1 MNDKIIK
8 KNTKQYSNYSNEQCY
23 VGVGKIYIQTFQ
35 CFVNYKNESIIHVK
49 FDLDWISLDHQSQVI
64 YRRSLYAFY
73 RKEKEKEKGEGEGL
87 HLKLSN
93 FTAGEM
99 LFHKVSQRPF
109 MTVGCQGASF
119 GAELCKHLLFLLHS
133 KRGLTI
139 CFKKILFKI
148 NFYIYFRLF
157 IKNNFKKIKKYF
169 FNILFFKKP
178 L

>member
-1 MNDKIIK
+1 
-8 KNTKQYSNYSNEQCY
+8 
-23 VGVGKIYIQTFQ
+23 
-35 CFVNYKNESIIHVK
+35 
-49 FDLDWISLDHQSQVI
+49 
-64 YRRSLYAFY
+64 LYAFY

-119 GAELCKHLLFLLHS
+119 GAELCKHHLSLSFFLLHS

-148 NFYIYFRLF
+148 NFYIYFRSF
-157 IKNNFKKIKKYF
+157 IKNNLKKIKK
-169 FNILFFKKP
+169 K
-178 L
+178 